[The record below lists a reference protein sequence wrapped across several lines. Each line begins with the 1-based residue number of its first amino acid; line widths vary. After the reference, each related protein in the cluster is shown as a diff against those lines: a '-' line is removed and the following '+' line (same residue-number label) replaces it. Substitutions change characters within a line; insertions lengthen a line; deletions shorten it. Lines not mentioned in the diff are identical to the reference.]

1 MPAAVVEGTQEDGFI
16 DMTSPIDPVLLEA
29 LAADIAPMGTGVPS
43 TRAAVLF
50 ELAGIKAAIRTW
62 FDKQPDQ
69 VIREA
74 SAYTARLTELWT
86 ELRLMEPYDRQ
97 WTQIRTQQVQPV
109 LDEIDRQYR
118 FQQSRVAIARQDLDM
133 AR

>member
-1 MPAAVVEGTQEDGFI
+1 
-16 DMTSPIDPVLLEA
+16 
-29 LAADIAPMGTGVPS
+29 
-43 TRAAVLF
+43 
-50 ELAGIKAAIRTW
+50 
-62 FDKQPDQ
+62 
-69 VIREA
+69 
-74 SAYTARLTELWT
+74 
-86 ELRLMEPYDRQ
+86 MEPYDRQ